1 MPSAR
6 IYVGHLSHR
15 VRETDIEDFFS
26 RYGRVREVLLKNGFG
41 FVEFDDPRDA
51 EEAVYRCNGKELRG
65 ERIIVEITKR
75 PPRGRDPYRNG
86 GGRSSYS
93 YGSRSSFRSP
103 TRNPAYQY
111 SQTKYK
117 LRVKNLSSRYSWQDL
132 KDMFRTVGEV
142 MYADAHR
149 EKKNEGIVC
158 FACYADL
165 KKAKDALDGKEY
177 NGRRLELIEV
187 SDRSRSRSRGSRRST
202 RSRSRSR
209 SRSSR
214 SRSPSK
220 SRSKSRSKSKGSSRS
235 RSKSPKRSRSKS
247 RSASPRKSIERNGGD
262 RGKSASRSVS
272 RSRSRS
278 GSRDAKGGTSP
289 GALNGAQ
296 DEAAGD
302 RSD

>member
-15 VRETDIEDFFS
+15 VRETDVEDFFS

-75 PPRGRDPYRNG
+75 PPRGRDGYRNG

-158 FACYADL
+158 FACYSDM
-165 KKAKDALDGKEY
+165 KKAKEALDGKEY
-177 NGRRLELIEV
+177 NGRRLELIEM
-187 SDRSRSRSRGSRRST
+187 SERSRSRSRGSRRST
-202 RSRSRSR
+202 KSRSKSR

-214 SRSPSK
+214 SR

-235 RSKSPKRSRSKS
+235 RSRSPKRSRSKS
-247 RSASPRKSIERNGGD
+247 HSATPQKSVERNGGD
-262 RGKSASRSVS
+262 RMKSTSRSPS

-278 GSRDAKGGTSP
+278 RSHDAKDSGASP
-289 GALNGAQ
+289 GAVNGAPN
-296 DEAAGD
+296 EVGD